1 MSSRRSPKEIIDAI
15 YDALSDTRC
24 LRIPHIAEY
33 AGLDYRTTKRYLDL
47 IIHIQSKH
55 LNVPWLII
63 ENFEDISGIHV
74 GYRRA
79 TKRGR
84 PKSGGIG
91 SLGCVS

>member
-15 YDALSDTRC
+15 YDALSDIRS
-24 LRIPHIAEY
+24 LRIRHVGEY

-55 LNVPWLII
+55 PNTPWLII
-63 ENFEDISGIHV
+63 ENLEDSSGIHV

-84 PKSGGIG
+84 PKK
-91 SLGCVS
+91 